1 MTLLPSPWR
10 FGKINFLHFPSL
22 PEVSVSSLQQVSR
35 FPWGTTSCGAL
46 ASCISLILK
55 LRKKT
60 SDARSIYRQKAV
72 PSFHLH
78 LFVLIIKGTCVTIT
92 KRDPSTCSLYASS
105 WGSSKADIPLLNLAK
120 LWLRHCPGQV
130 AHPASGETWVS
141 TSYSFLCEPCIKG
154 PGRVCFVQTL
164 ARKGIWNNNLWLIKT
179 SGGFDHT
186 HFPQRKKHLSYAC
199 LKTEKK
205 GGLFIIKTGNW

>member
-22 PEVSVSSLQQVSR
+22 PEVSVSSLQQVTR

-60 SDARSIYRQKAV
+60 SDARNIYRQKAV

-78 LFVLIIKGTCVTIT
+78 LFVLIIKGTCVTNT
-92 KRDPSTCSLYASS
+92 KRDPPTCSLYASS
-105 WGSSKADIPLLNLAK
+105 WVAAKLTFPLLN
-120 LWLRHCPGQV
+120 
-130 AHPASGETWVS
+130 
-141 TSYSFLCEPCIKG
+141 
-154 PGRVCFVQTL
+154 
-164 ARKGIWNNNLWLIKT
+164 RKTLIKALPWA
-179 SGGFDHT
+179 SSSSSLRWNMSL
-186 HFPQRKKHLSYAC
+186 HFLELSFRA
-199 LKTEKK
+199 LHK
-205 GGLFIIKTGNW
+205 GAWKSLLCADSSKEGDME